1 MRIVRALVPWRER
14 LDCAFGTSHGNANLE
29 LIDVLI
35 VMLAAFY
42 NPTVR
47 SQRCIE
53 ALSRQ
58 PRVREQTGIARVPRS
73 TFSDA
78 LRRFDPEQLRPLIEQ
93 LAARVPALGRRD
105 ADLERITRQIIAAD
119 GSYFE
124 LMGEAAWALVNNTRN
139 ADGSLRRDKVRLNLQ
154 LDVLRFTPVDCD
166 ISGGD
171 DTSEARAFIRR
182 LKSDVIYVVDRNF
195 VNYAFINAVFDRG
208 SNLVLRLKK
217 DNVFDVES
225 TRELTAKDR
234 AAGVLSDEVGHLS
247 GARSA
252 ANADHRSFTA
262 RPPTKLLRR
271 VTIWDEKN
279 QKQLVLVTDLLDV
292 PAHVIGVIYRQRWQV
307 ELFFKW
313 LKCWASFDHLISHDP
328 RGITLQF
335 YIAVIATL
343 LTHLAT
349 GRRVSKYNLLYLG
362 WVAQGL
368 MSWQDMEAGLAVIE
382 REKELERA
390 RLKRKRAA
398 ALLPEAKPGH

>member
-1 MRIVRALVPWRER
+1 MLLPWRER
-14 LDCAFGTSHGNANLE
+14 LDSSFGTSHGNANLQ
-29 LIDVLI
+29 LIDVLM

-42 NPTVR
+42 NPAVR

-58 PRVREQTGIARVPRS
+58 QRVREQTGVTRVPKS
-73 TFSDA
+73 TLSDA

-93 LAARVPALGRRD
+93 LVARVPALGRRD
-105 ADLERITRQIIAAD
+105 ADLERITRQIVAAD

-139 ADGSLRRDKVRLNLQ
+139 ADGALRRDQVRLNLQ

-217 DNVFDVES
+217 DNRFDIES
-225 TRELTAKDR
+225 TSPLTDKDR
-234 AAGVLSDEVGHLS
+234 ACGVLCDEVGRLS

-252 ANADHRSFTA
+252 GNADHRSFTA
-262 RPPTKLLRR
+262 MPPTKMLRR

-279 QKQLVLVTDLLDV
+279 QTQLILLTDLLDV
-292 PAHVIGVIYRQRWQV
+292 PAYVIGIIYRQRWQV

-313 LKCWASFDHLISHDP
+313 LKCWASFDHLLSHDP

-335 YIAVIATL
+335 YVAVIATL

-368 MSWQDMEAGLAVIE
+368 MSWQDMEDGLAVIE

-390 RLKRKRAA
+390 RLKRKRDAA
-398 ALLPEAKPGH
+398 TSRDKKPSH